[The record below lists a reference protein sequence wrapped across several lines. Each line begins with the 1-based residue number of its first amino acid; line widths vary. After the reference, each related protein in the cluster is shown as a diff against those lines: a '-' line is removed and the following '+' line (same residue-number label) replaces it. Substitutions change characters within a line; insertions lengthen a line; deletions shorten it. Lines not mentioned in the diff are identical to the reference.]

1 MNRQKKHNNMPAYQE
16 LGKDGNMEERSLRVV
31 GTNKTFF
38 NKLTNTL
45 TKILIPTQIGINGMR
60 ISMKRNALIK
70 AFENSKEDIDANKK
84 EIAEKKY
91 EDAYTAYLEA
101 LDKYVL
107 DTIYKKVKNQTA
119 TQLESMALSQYYGI
133 VQLKQSEYTEY
144 KYRKQKY
151 LLELDKETVMNSGK
165 QKTIDKYQDFYI
177 SKQDSLYKGI
187 LKNYSVKLADTTN
200 VYDSA
205 KDWIYIK
212 IFETLEDYIK
222 NILPLKIN
230 DPKLEKVVKEYE
242 KYEKFTVGKLDARDN
257 IEKNMILLGI
267 SRNLFTHSL
276 PLVVAEQCYMKLLK
290 DARCL
295 VQDTKIAAKREKAY
309 TLILNLIED
318 YNIRL
323 LATKVYWENSR
334 EREEFKKFYNQYKN
348 VEKLKEVDFI
358 EYVKEKEILFIKT
371 DLKKISKDKTDYSR
385 LQKYYKR
392 KLVDFGAMKDIKL
405 TRQNTNKY
413 FGKSIKK
420 SKIA

>member
-1 MNRQKKHNNMPAYQE
+1 
-16 LGKDGNMEERSLRVV
+16 MEERSLRVV
-31 GTNKTFF
+31 GTDKTFF

-45 TKILIPTQIGINGMR
+45 TKLLIPTQIGINGMR
-60 ISMKRNALIK
+60 ISMKRNALLK
-70 AFENSKEDIDANKK
+70 AFQNSEED
-84 EIAEKKY
+84 EKKY
-91 EDAYTAYLEA
+91 EEAYTAYLES

-119 TQLESMALSQYYGI
+119 TQLESAALSQYYGI
-133 VQLKQSEYTEY
+133 VQLKESEYIEY

-165 QKTIDKYQDFYI
+165 QKVVDKYKLFYI

-200 VYDSA
+200 VYDVA
-205 KDWIYIK
+205 KEWIYVK
-212 IFETLEDYIK
+212 IFDTLEDYIK

-257 IEKNMILLGI
+257 IEKNMVLLGI
-267 SRNLFTHSL
+267 SRTLFTHSL

-309 TLILNLIED
+309 SMLLTLIED

-323 LATKVYWENSR
+323 LATKVYWDNPK
-334 EREEFKKFYNQYKN
+334 EREQFKRFHEKYKDI
-348 VEKLKEVDFI
+348 EKLKEIDFV
-358 EYVKEKEILFIKT
+358 EYVKEKEILFIKEDIQRT
-371 DLKKISKDKTDYSR
+371 KGEKTDYTR
-385 LQKYYKR
+385 LIKYYKR
-392 KLVDFGAMKDIKL
+392 KLVDYGVMKEIRDCK
-405 TRQNTNKY
+405 TKE
-413 FGKSIKK
+413 GKFVK
-420 SKIA
+420 SKVSTIMNEYVSA